1 MTGALISFA
10 VLALLA
16 VAAGEVSELPWRRRL
31 ADAGRS
37 RLPAAAQRLE
47 LRR

>member
-1 MTGALISFA
+1 VTAALIAFA
-10 VLALLA
+10 ALALLG
-16 VAAGEVSELPWRRRL
+16 VLAGEMSGLPFRRRL

-37 RLPAAAQRLE
+37 RLQAPAARGR